1 MATAGADVTGDDTA
15 TTGASNASNGEN
27 NFNSC
32 KESTLRRAS
41 DSVTI
46 DFDNACDMKM
56 HRNTPTC
63 VEDTV
68 LFSLC
73 MLQYNEC

>member
-32 KESTLRRAS
+32 KVKSADSKTLQ
-41 DSVTI
+41 TI
-46 DFDNACDMKM
+46 FFLIIATQK
-56 HRNTPTC
+56 
-63 VEDTV
+63 
-68 LFSLC
+68 
-73 MLQYNEC
+73 